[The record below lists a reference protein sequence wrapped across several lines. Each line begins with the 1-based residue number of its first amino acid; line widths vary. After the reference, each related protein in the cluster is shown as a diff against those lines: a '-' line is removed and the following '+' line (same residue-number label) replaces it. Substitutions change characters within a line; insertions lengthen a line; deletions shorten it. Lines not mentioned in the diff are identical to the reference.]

1 MSHDNAVRRCNDARP
16 APKPSP
22 TNKTRVRLQRTGY
35 PLRSIEEFAQL
46 MMKHRL
52 MDECAW
58 FDPEGYDG
66 GATVERLS
74 RAFHEATDKDEQRWW
89 RVDWCGED
97 GKLCC
102 VSAHTAEDAERKAAA
117 YFSFYPP
124 STVYSVVE
132 VVERKTTVKRF
143 KASSPTAG
151 THGQT
156 PHNPTLC

>member
-1 MSHDNAVRRCNDARP
+1 MKQS
-16 APKPSP
+16 
-22 TNKTRVRLQRTGY
+22 L
-35 PLRSIEEFAQL
+35 EEFAQL
-46 MMKHRL
+46 LMKHRL

-74 RAFHEATDKDEQRWW
+74 RAFHEATDKEAQRWW

-143 KASSPTAG
+143 KASSATGEVSDTATTG
-151 THGQT
+151 GIEAK
-156 PHNPTLC
+156 